1 MKFAAVAVRTLKS
14 HIRQLHNFM
23 FYKSLLFSKTIV
35 TAFALSLLVIFL
47 GVAGIIE
54 HKSPAEI
61 SSLTTLSTSFLSN
74 IKYHALIIIGAL
86 CFTFSVWFVG
96 KNSK

>member
-1 MKFAAVAVRTLKS
+1 MKGNWVVHKKLNILN
-14 HIRQLHNFM
+14 IR
-23 FYKSLLFSKTIV
+23 SLFFSKTII

-61 SSLTTLSTSFLSN
+61 STLTTLSSSFLN
-74 IKYHALIIIGAL
+74 NLTYHALIIIGAL
-86 CFTFSVWFVG
+86 CFTFSVWLTG
-96 KNSK
+96 RNSE